1 MLLVYLGDV
10 ASHVLMHLVTGSHQI
25 RHERLLLLKYGR
37 QPSFFFLKFLGDI
50 FGFGNLS
57 IHCMS
62 PSSNR
67 KLKFIAEV
75 VLDFVGVLYYQLLL
89 MLQDILLSFQTLMLY
104 HQCAHIFP

>member
-1 MLLVYLGDV
+1 MLPLYLGDV

-25 RHERLLLLKYGR
+25 KHERLMLLKCGR

-50 FGFGNLS
+50 FGFGNFS

-67 KLKFIAEV
+67 KLKFITEV
-75 VLDFVGVLYYQLLL
+75 VLDFMGVLYCQLPF
-89 MLQDILLSFQTLMLY
+89 MLQAILLSLQTLLLY
-104 HQCAHIFP
+104 H